1 MSREWT
7 VGFPEPTTFSGDDL
21 RPMPSVASPTDEE
34 RKERDW
40 SDLEAAARDFVK
52 VYGVPAL
59 LRCVSRA
66 CDDQKELP
74 L

>member
-1 MSREWT
+1 MSIPGYDVWKT
-7 VGFPEPTTFSGDDL
+7 TEPLSCDDVT
-21 RPMPSVASPTDEE
+21 STDEE

-40 SDLEAAARDFVK
+40 SELEAAARDFVK

-66 CDDQKELP
+66 CDDQGDLP